1 MNNNF
6 YEIPNDW
13 YSEFNN
19 TFMNSLNNDMANMN
33 MPNNMPNMFNQN
45 NNLADPKTALDRGNL
60 FNNLYDPY
68 RNYKYRPLKPSNKRE
83 ELLYNI
89 LMHHFALT
97 ELALYLDLNP
107 NNQNMLNLYN
117 RYLDN
122 KKKLVKEYERNF
134 GPLTL
139 EGDNVGTND
148 WNWSKSP
155 WPWEGT
161 K

>member
-1 MNNNF
+1 MNNNY
-6 YEIPNDW
+6 YEIPTDW

-19 TFMNSLNNDMANMN
+19 TFMNNNPSIMNNNTYNMNND
-33 MPNNMPNMFNQN
+33 
-45 NNLADPKTALDRGNL
+45 LTDPKTALDRGNL
-60 FNNLYDPY
+60 FNNLYDSY
-68 RNYKYRPLKPSNKRE
+68 RNYKYRQLKPTNRKE

-89 LMHHFALT
+89 LMHNFALT
-97 ELALYLDLNP
+97 ELDLYLDLNP

-117 RYLDN
+117 RYLNN
-122 KKKLVKEYERNF
+122 KKQLVSEYETNF

-139 EGDNVGTND
+139 DGNNLATND
-148 WNWSKSP
+148 WNWRESP

>member
-1 MNNNF
+1 MNNNY
-6 YEIPNDW
+6 YEIPTDW

-19 TFMNSLNNDMANMN
+19 TFMNNNPSIMNNNTYNMNND
-33 MPNNMPNMFNQN
+33 
-45 NNLADPKTALDRGNL
+45 LTDPKTALDRGNL
-60 FNNLYDPY
+60 FNNLYDSY
-68 RNYKYRPLKPSNKRE
+68 RNYKYRQLKPTNRKE

-89 LMHHFALT
+89 LMHNFALT
-97 ELALYLDLNP
+97 ELDLYLDLNP

-117 RYLDN
+117 RYINN
-122 KKKLVKEYERNF
+122 KKQLVSEYETNF

-139 EGDNVGTND
+139 DGNNLATND
-148 WNWSKSP
+148 WNWRESP